1 MRNVVGEEKNYID
14 NIITALFS
22 SAKFKKV
29 AEVYVI
35 VILTPSLKKELK
47 RNFLPKISFSSSL
60 LSKGTSS
67 SYSSSKRCQFQE
79 RQFLELVPYYIKS

>member
-1 MRNVVGEEKNYID
+1 MKNVVGEEKNYID

-47 RNFLPKISFSSSL
+47 RNLSFYLKSRS
-60 LSKGTSS
+60 
-67 SYSSSKRCQFQE
+67 
-79 RQFLELVPYYIKS
+79 VPRSF